1 MLVLKEVQVENMEV
15 FHNIGTLNTARVRNS
30 LNPLLIWVINQ
41 DGKVN
46 TSSLQTLA
54 EDKVSINKLE
64 ENHQML
70 PELKLLLTGE
80 IKVNGTES
88 LKETTL
94 ELTTLPNGRTIDQVM
109 SNGEFALMT
118 VQDFTLT
125 ITWLLITGVSTEEDA
140 ETKLLACLPDG
151 TTLKLNSSTL
161 VVVPTLPSSTNHL
174 TLTTNGPSQLHT
186 TCHEETWLTD
196 KLYYLRT
203 LTHSHISIK

>member
-1 MLVLKEVQVENMEV
+1 M
-15 FHNIGTLNTARVRNS
+15 
-30 LNPLLIWVINQ
+30 
-41 DGKVN
+41 N
-46 TSSLQTLA
+46 TSTLQTLA
-54 EDKVSINKLE
+54 EDKVSITKLM
-64 ENHQML
+64 ENNQML
-70 PELKLLLTGE
+70 LELKLLLTGKL
-80 IKVNGTES
+80 KVIGRES
-88 LKETTL
+88 LKETTS
-94 ELTTLPNGRTIDQVM
+94 ELTTLPSGRTIDQVM
-109 SNGEFALMT
+109 SNGKFALMT

-125 ITWLLITGVSTEEDA
+125 VAWLLITGVSTEEDA

-174 TLTTNGPSQLHT
+174 TLTTYGPTQLHT